1 MWNVHLSLCYICV
14 LHKKSKVNQ
23 SIELDKVYTDFFRF
37 HAFLIGF
44 SIKSSHFSCYP
55 NKNYNNK
62 PLGKCKSN
70 KINFLYKM
78 NYLSNMNNWG
88 IPEHTICSNWKKIK
102 TQKIEEKYH
111 AVIFKS
117 FSHWSFYEIF
127 ISPKTLF
134 QQIVTL

>member
-1 MWNVHLSLCYICV
+1 MKRASLLMLYLC
-14 LHKKSKVNQ
+14 LARKKQSKPKHWAWQ
-23 SIELDKVYTDFFRF
+23 SIYWLFRF

-134 QQIVTL
+134 QHIVTL